1 MINLLLSFLFIFF
14 IQVNPI
20 TGMVIN
26 IKELKDAMEVCV
38 AVHCEYS
45 SSSSM
50 LPYHH

>member
-1 MINLLLSFLFIFF
+1 M
-14 IQVNPI
+14 NPK

-45 SSSSM
+45 SSSAM
-50 LPYHH
+50 LAYPNDRDDDFIIIII